1 MNEAILLFMAGAVP
15 FEQLVADLK
24 EATAA
29 YENSTS
35 EEDKEAAKAKILI
48 ASLLVV
54 SKEKVEQD
62 GSIMKSIKGYEKSKE
77 AHDIGSRIMG
87 TDKES

>member
-1 MNEAILLFMAGAVP
+1 MEAILLIMAEAVP

-24 EATAA
+24 EATTA

-35 EEDKEAAKAKILI
+35 EEDKEAIKNKIFM

-54 SKEKVEQD
+54 TKEKVAND
-62 GSIMKSIKGYEKSKE
+62 GGAMNSIKGFEKSKE
-77 AHDIGSRIMG
+77 AYDIGSRIMG